1 MSNFISFKGDK
12 LIGSSNYIEWKINA
26 DLFLEINGYM
36 SYIDGTEASPNK
48 SLYYKIETSINKE
61 GKETRSYGSALSS
74 ELGARYADR
83 LSEFNYNNKRA
94 LDALKSII
102 SIDNNN

>member
-1 MSNFISFKGDK
+1 MSNFTSFKGDK
-12 LIGSSNYIEWKINA
+12 LIRSSNYIEQKINT

-61 GKETRSYGSALSS
+61 GKETRSYSNTLLS
-74 ELGARYADR
+74 ELGARYTD
-83 LSEFNYNNKRA
+83 
-94 LDALKSII
+94 
-102 SIDNNN
+102 